1 MLMRREVE
9 GPSRAWRERRLGV
22 RSGRHAEAAEG
33 ALRARVAQAQAQGE
47 ALTLRGRGRWRFA
60 ERAP

>member
-1 MLMRREVE
+1 MPMRREVE

-22 RSGRHAEAAEG
+22 RSHHAEAAEG